1 MKKITKQMLLCFFVI
16 VLKALNTT
24 NVEAS
29 LVTGKSIPVT
39 TKLIEFELQV
49 TDSILIEPV
58 YLDFGNIVKNSND
71 TKTANSFFYLSS
83 SYANEMLVSSQYIGG
98 VKEGEYTKYQVYKK
112 GEVGGDFL
120 DVYLHNIAARSLSPG
135 ENKVPIVG
143 EIRGVGDVAL
153 GKYEKTVQ
161 MEVIIQ
167 PINPKQY

>member
-1 MKKITKQMLLCFFVI
+1 MRKITKQMLLCFFTI
-16 VLKALNTT
+16 ILKALNPI
-24 NVEAS
+24 NVNAS
-29 LVTGKSIPVT
+29 LVTGKSIPTT

-49 TDSILIEPV
+49 TDSILVDPI

-71 TKTANSFFYLSS
+71 IKTANSFFYLSS
-83 SYANEMLVSSQYIGG
+83 SYANEMLVSSEYMGG
-98 VKEGEYTKYQVYKK
+98 VKEGEYTKFQVYKK
-112 GEVGGDFL
+112 GELSGDYL
-120 DVYLHNIAARSLSPG
+120 DVYLHNIAPRSLSPG

-167 PINPKQY
+167 PINP